1 MFFKKQY
8 KNDNL
13 YIIMLNQSVL
23 HTENVYN
30 NIVIELLICTK
41 Y

>member
-8 KNDNL
+8 KNNHL

-30 NIVIELLICTK
+30 NIVELFICTK